1 MPNGLEK
8 YLNFSINNNLG
19 FVDNFQFL
27 SSSSHSSCKN
37 LEKDDFK
44 YLSQE
49 FHNNVLDIL

>member
-27 SSSSHSSCKN
+27 SSSSYSSGKN
-37 LEKDDFK
+37 LQKDDFK